1 MSDSSSF
8 CCQIFCLEFSG
19 FLAALGLAIV
29 AELKGLLGHRRRA
42 RVVVLDDLLDRRRF
56 VAGDRAD
63 QAKLAVGL
71 EEPAA

>member
-1 MSDSSSF
+1 MSYSSRV
-8 CCQIFCLEFSG
+8 CCQISYSEFPG
-19 FLAALGLAIV
+19 FLAALGLAIE